1 MPRFW
6 IGLFTVRL
14 GRFRDSVE
22 VRLGYVRGKCGEKG
36 REMGRRLERERKRER
51 ERATKTEG
59 ASARERER
67 ERERK
72 RVTAKEKTEKR
83 N

>member
-36 REMGRRLERERKRER
+36 REMGRRLEREREREEERER
-51 ERATKTEG
+51 ESDEDRG
-59 ASARERER
+59 SERER
-67 ERERK
+67 ERE

>member
-51 ERATKTEG
+51 ERERRRQRER
-59 ASARERER
+59 ARARER

>member
-51 ERATKTEG
+51 ESDEDRGSE
-59 ASARERER
+59 RERER
-67 ERERK
+67 ERE